1 MMSDYKI
8 IHDTVHGSIKFEGVF
23 LDLLNAIELQR
34 LHDIKQLGLANLV
47 FPGAN
52 HTRLEHSIGT
62 YHVVNKIANS
72 LKLNDEEKNL
82 VASAGLLHDVGHAPY
97 SHTLEYVLYDKL
109 GIEHTEVTKDIIM
122 GNFDILSPIE
132 KDLFLNKKNI
142 PQILEEHGIRAKE
155 IADLVTKEIKGMA
168 TIEQFTA
175 EKREL
180 ENKNYLN
187 QLIHGVVDADQMDYL
202 LRDAHYTGV
211 AHGIIDIERLIQT
224 MEIFNGN
231 LVVHK
236 RGVTAIEGL
245 LVARGLMY
253 SSVYFHKT
261 VRIAE
266 LMLTKAV
273 EPLNKDDIE
282 NVHRMTDSELI
293 TKLMQMDGF
302 QREIATMLKYRQLFK
317 NAYSLDVNRMDE
329 EKLKIITE
337 LSDYKKRKA
346 KEEEISRKLNIPV
359 EYVIV
364 DVPEKELLLSEPRIN
379 KTEVLILDNQRLK
392 PLSKYSPLARALQIR
407 TVHQWGV
414 MVSTIPKYRD
424 KVNRIAEKVLFE

>member
-1 MMSDYKI
+1 MSDYKI

-414 MVSTIPKYRD
+414 MVSTTPKYRD
-424 KVNRIAEKVLFE
+424 KVKKIAKKVLFE

>member
-1 MMSDYKI
+1 MSDYKI
-8 IHDTVHGSIKFEGVF
+8 IHDTIHGSIKFEGVF

-62 YHVVNKIANS
+62 YYVANKIANS
-72 LKLNDEEKNL
+72 LKLNDEEREL
-82 VASAGLLHDVGHAPY
+82 VATAALLHDVGHAPY

-109 GIEHTEVTKDIIM
+109 GIEHTQITRDVIT
-122 GNFDILSPIE
+122 GNFDISSSIE
-132 KDLFLNKKNI
+132 KELLPYRKNI
-142 PQILEEHGIRAKE
+142 PQILEEYGIEAKK
-155 IADLVTKEIKGMA
+155 IADLVTKEIRRIA

-175 EKREL
+175 EKRGPKE
-180 ENKNYLN
+180 KNYLN

-273 EPLNKDDIE
+273 ERLSENDIE
-282 NVHRMTDSELI
+282 NVQRMTDSELM
-293 TKLMQMDGF
+293 TDLMQKGGF
-302 QREIATMLKYRQLFK
+302 QREIAIMLKYRQLFK
-317 NAYSLDVNRMDE
+317 NAYSLDMNKLDE
-329 EKLKIITE
+329 EKLKIIAE
-337 LSDYKKRKA
+337 LSDYKKRKE
-346 KEEEISRKLNIPV
+346 KEEEISMRSNIPV
-359 EYVIV
+359 DYIIV

-379 KTEVLILDNQRLK
+379 KTEVLILDDNRLK
-392 PLSKYSPLARALQIR
+392 PLSRYSPLARALQIR
-407 TVHQWGV
+407 TVHQWGI
-414 MVSTIPKYRD
+414 MVSTMPRYRN
-424 KVNRIAEKVLFE
+424 KVKKIAEKVLFE